1 MRNVLHDGFIGLT
14 RKVLSAYLI
23 GVGTFFAVVNFASAQ
38 EVLKHPRVVELEDR
52 LNKDAAAYI
61 KARFPDVPFMVV
73 VRVDPLRRDVR
84 TPSSARTENLPY
96 FESFESDEEIRD
108 EWDNAQIPLMALLNR
123 VRKISVQIS
132 VPAQLK
138 EAEVNEMRDG
148 IFNILHLTPA
158 RDAIEVSRREWTMES
173 VPWLGVYI
181 AGAALFLLLVGLL
194 VINRTS
200 ANRIARALTEMKVQ
214 NNGQTQS
221 SGSIAPIA
229 MDVDSASAKR
239 TQSQEV
245 KFNDP
250 IKMKELASSLIGFLM
265 QSEKFPNHHDMF
277 VLDRLG
283 QEAPDKLGALLMEFP
298 TSIQAELFKYS
309 AGHHWVQALNEPGFL
324 DFECLEA
331 LQALSQN
338 TRDEKSLKVKKAV
351 LSVWRLGESR
361 SKFLRTMPRD
371 DAFALL
377 SEMPKSIAVA
387 EARKAFPGAWG
398 AILDSNF
405 KGKEISDKRANEI
418 HDMAVMLEAL
428 SDISEVKRYR
438 SDKELLEYVKT
449 ADPVEEREIYEAA
462 SSDSLIHKI
471 RPPFYPLFM
480 QSEDVIKVMVGKV
493 AVDRWALALFNVVKS
508 ERQLVD
514 RHLSE
519 KQKFLLIERFKRFD
533 QMAPSAEAVGS
544 AREYIGMQL
553 KKELKE
559 IELAKAQA
567 GIKAEES
574 EARNETGNEAA

>member
-1 MRNVLHDGFIGLT
+1 MKTAIQIRFTSLLLGLLAAFAILAGFGST
-14 RKVLSAYLI
+14 GMNTA
-23 GVGTFFAVVNFASAQ
+23 TAQ

-52 LNKDAAAYI
+52 LNRDAAAYI
-61 KARFPDVPFMVV
+61 KARFPDVPFMVI

-84 TPSSARTENLPY
+84 TPSSARTESLPY
-96 FESFESDEEIRD
+96 FESFENEEEIRD
-108 EWDNAQIPLMALLNR
+108 EWDNSQIPLMALLNR

-158 RDAIEVSRREWTMES
+158 RDAIEVNRREWAMES

-181 AGAALFLLLVGLL
+181 AGAALFLLLIGLL

-214 NNGQTQS
+214 NNGQSQS
-221 SGSIAPIA
+221 SGAIAPMGIES
-229 MDVDSASAKR
+229 DTSGSKR
-239 TQSQEV
+239 SQSQEV

-250 IKMKELASSLIGFLM
+250 IKMKELASSLIGFLVN
-265 QSEKFPNHHDMF
+265 SGKFPNHHDMF

-283 QEAPDKLGALLMEFP
+283 QTAPDKLGGLLMEFP
-298 TSIQAELFKYS
+298 ATVQTELFKYS
-309 AGHHWVQALNEPGFL
+309 SGHHWVQSLNEPGFL

-331 LQALSQN
+331 LQALAQN
-338 TRDEKSLKVKKAV
+338 TRDERSMKVKSAV
-351 LSVWRLGESR
+351 LAVWRLGDSR

-371 DAFALL
+371 EAFALL

-405 KGKEISDKRANEI
+405 KGKELNEKRAQEI
-418 HDMAVMLEAL
+418 HDMAIMLEAL
-428 SDISEVKRYR
+428 ADISEVKRYR
-438 SDKELLEYVKT
+438 SDKELLEYVKI

-462 SSDSLIHKI
+462 SGDSLIHKI
-471 RPPFYPLFM
+471 RPPFYPVFM
-480 QSEDVIKVMVGKV
+480 QSEDVLKVFVGKIS
-493 AVDRWALALFNVVKS
+493 VDRWALALFNVVKS
-508 ERQLVD
+508 ERQTVD
-514 RHLSE
+514 KHLSE

-533 QMAPSAEAVGS
+533 QQAPSAEAVGS
-544 AREYIGMQL
+544 AREFVGVQL
-553 KKELKE
+553 KKYLKD
-559 IELAKAQA
+559 LDMAKTQA

-574 EARNETGNEAA
+574 EAGNEAA